1 MRKILLMSGLSKG
14 GGAER
19 VLSILAN
26 DFSDNGYSV
35 VFSSFYNNGYYPLN
49 NKVKKKVFNSSNK
62 LLLLYDIRRYVR
74 LNKFDVVIC
83 FMYPISYTLCI
94 ALLGMRNKPFIIS
107 SERSDPSK
115 PTHHKIEKYLRI
127 WSYNSSNHV
136 VFQTEQARNYFK
148 NSLKCKTSIIEN
160 PISETVL

>member
-49 NKVKKKVFNSSNK
+49 NKVMTFKSNIPK
-62 LLLLYDIRRYVR
+62 EFYEIT
-74 LNKFDVVIC
+74 K
-83 FMYPISYTLCI
+83 
-94 ALLGMRNKPFIIS
+94 
-107 SERSDPSK
+107 
-115 PTHHKIEKYLRI
+115 
-127 WSYNSSNHV
+127 
-136 VFQTEQARNYFK
+136 
-148 NSLKCKTSIIEN
+148 
-160 PISETVL
+160 